1 MTCVAIT
8 PRSRKNVASEKR
20 LGATPVNETPG
31 GQMSVEK
38 ATYRAVGARMSGR
51 PMSPPKVLEALE
63 ATEEP
68 PRAAE

>member
-1 MTCVAIT
+1 
-8 PRSRKNVASEKR
+8 
-20 LGATPVNETPG
+20 
-31 GQMSVEK
+31 MSVEK